1 MKITISVILNLLL
14 LYICNAQNL
23 TLSFGIKQIESQ
35 SGEIQ
40 FGYIDESP
48 VPDEFIT
55 DFEISAAKQAVSLAA
70 EFDWYKERS
79 LYAIGRLQGFFGPM
93 NGVDLGLGAGYPIN
107 LNSQGTIRLQ
117 PEILAV
123 LGYASKSL
131 GELIVQNTGSVYITV
146 NETQFDN
153 YENVSVAL
161 QKTYLTIKPGL
172 SLAIGLKSGN
182 EIKFQ
187 ASYQFFG
194 DKAMVTFDGPVNGE
208 EVSEI
213 EEIGVSNMYF
223 YLDGISSYDIPFKP
237 KGFELRLGYS
247 FMN

>member
-1 MKITISVILNLLL
+1 MKITLSFVLNLLL
-14 LYICNAQNL
+14 LTICNSQNL
-23 TLSFGIKQIESQ
+23 TLSFGVKQIESE

-55 DFEISAAKQAVSLAA
+55 DFEITSAKQAVSLAG
-70 EFDWYKERS
+70 EFDWYNES
-79 LYAIGRLQGFFGPM
+79 SIYAIGRLQGFVGPM
-93 NGVDLGLGAGYPIN
+93 NGVDLGLGAGYAIK
-107 LNSQGTIRLQ
+107 LNNQSTIRLQ

-131 GELIVQNTGSVYITV
+131 GELIVQNNGSVYITV

-153 YENVSVAL
+153 YENVGVTL
-161 QKTYLTIKPGL
+161 QKTYLTIKPGI

-182 EIKFQ
+182 EIKLQ
-187 ASYQFFG
+187 VSYQFFG
-194 DKAMVTFDGPVNGE
+194 DKGMVAFDGPVNGE
-208 EVSEI
+208 EVSEM

-223 YLDGISSYDIPFKP
+223 YLDGITSYDIPFKP